1 MSVVNI
7 PTAATGYRQS
17 IIRDAQGAQRVVN
30 RMQMSPTLNPSG
42 IIQPLGRITNS
53 ASEFQKSMDAS
64 AARVFAF
71 GAAVGVINGVSE
83 AFRAMIAATAEV
95 EKSLKDIQVVME
107 ASNSAMQKFGDGLFD
122 VARNTATSFK
132 DVAESATELAR
143 QGLSAEETLA
153 RVNSAL
159 ILSRLSGL
167 DAVKSTE
174 TLTAAI
180 NSFNKEGITHSE
192 IVNRM
197 ANVDAAFAVS
207 SADLAE
213 AISRA
218 GAVAQSSGVSFN
230 QLAAV
235 VTAVQQRTARGGSVI
250 GNGFKS
256 IFTRIKRSGVREALE
271 EIGVATKNNDGSFRD
286 SMSVILD
293 YADVYKNLS
302 DSQKAYTAEQLAGVY
317 QIQNLQA
324 LIQDLNSGYSI
335 YNKALGVANNTTN
348 EAIQRNKD
356 LNTTLSAMFTQTQ
369 LSAKELASSLGEL
382 ALSGNFKEILT
393 FLNNLAQKL
402 NDLLSE
408 DGGNNLAK
416 NLVRGI
422 GSFLTGPGMVI
433 LGAAFLKIFGL
444 VTKFAKE
451 AFSDILGLNK
461 ESKRQQSLQAAIGQV
476 LSTNSGIYQKILAAG
491 SNTAKQEQ
499 IILNLIR
506 QETAER
512 IKQEALIKRIAASS
526 RLVGIGASES
536 GFVPMG
542 KKTAQ
547 ARGRKVLGMSNGFLP
562 AFNREQRDI
571 NTGVG
576 GARKS
581 DKPVLLKN
589 HKMGGGKV
597 NDVVAHTGE
606 WTVRNFKGSGG
617 TAIFNRD
624 MASAYGLPSGAK
636 KINASSGFIPNF
648 AKFTNES
655 HTMTSAQLG
664 GSQSGKGP
672 ISRLSDVIDSF
683 TGKIKVAKMDFTNKD
698 LGKNATDIVRGNKA
712 QNIPGL
718 IESDPKALRA
728 GRTKYRVNKKAVGML
743 NKRYGNLVKDG
754 PYAGIVTTAKSI
766 SESKYNNY
774 KTSQGQPDQIKDYF
788 KSVTGLLKGVEGE
801 HQSIKYL
808 ANSGLK
814 NVKPIQGAGSFDL
827 SAKNSKGKK
836 AKMFEVKAKEKQNVV
851 VGLKKAADQ
860 YLKLKAI
867 TQKNSGQ
874 DPIGIKNG
882 RPDKINLTSGN
893 ALFAGG
899 INMLTAA
906 DTKLSANKISPLS
919 EENKKFK
926 QEEVF
931 KQIKSF
937 TNLDFKDRQALYK
950 DKTNEEI
957 WSKARKAL
965 EDKPKDQL
973 NFYLR
978 SLQNKN
984 SEESEVVKNYLK
996 NLIKKKEDRNS
1007 KAHSLFLDPNYNI
1020 PPGGIRNAVSGFVPN
1035 FMVKRPGMGKSG
1047 SVYSIQRGK
1056 DRVLNVSHIRANEG
1070 EFGSTIYRNLIN
1082 EIVNAAKSG
1091 NPYTKI
1097 DAGSIIGPRIPRAL
1111 LAAKKILDRKRI
1123 TQNIPKLELEG
1134 VLVPKQLR
1142 RRVEEFRQNNYT
1154 RSGGK
1159 FNTEDSVEY
1168 LPGEESKLIDS
1179 LRRIGLGRNA
1189 HKRKNLVRLENLPI
1203 GKNFSDGF
1211 IPNFA
1216 KNALSEAINRER
1228 EAGVPQSRIRVERSA
1243 DLVSK
1248 HNPMGLAVTNTRDEP
1263 LGLNQ
1268 GIRRAKMEG
1277 VNPKTYG
1284 SGRNTTPN
1292 FAAGV
1297 QTTKGFFTTQRINR
1311 LKDGDFAKDSSGNK
1325 VYLNMFSPDDQ
1336 KKILG
1341 FKATHSKENI
1351 AKAKQ
1356 VSRDKKNKTPLID
1369 ASTQATMLVATNN
1382 LRRRVDTKFKT
1393 DKGDVRLKY
1402 RVEGL
1407 KPGALKNTEGKI
1419 RDRIGDL
1426 MLKESTF
1433 LAKEMSG
1440 AGKFGMNV
1448 PNVTRMANAGS
1459 IGSAAGSIFETALQT
1474 VGKNKLFT
1482 RNNASFD
1489 IAGAPDE
1496 KLQKLFGYYTPYA
1509 DAKIGLNPDTKRD
1522 FNQKVLKI
1530 PQNAVQLSKTQ
1541 KTKQAEVSRATRKS
1555 YGPLTRATV
1564 GYIPNFAKL
1573 TKRQKQDFVNSGF
1586 AKNHREANAK
1596 YNFRDHHYLI
1606 EKKLS
1611 NKEWLKQKAFDRDYA
1626 KMTGVTKRNTAYYGT
1641 YPGSQRDYPVQQSRA
1656 VARNANVGARGAA
1669 MSTGIVNQLNSTVQ
1683 GLVSRVSN
1691 IEKQLN
1697 IENLSNGY
1705 IPNFAK
1711 KESFK
1716 QKQARLRK
1724 AVKNNPND
1732 KGAKEALQKAEATR
1746 RGNIK
1751 QNQKDN
1757 QESKDSKRTKGST
1770 YSTDYNKKSQDPS
1783 VSNQD
1788 KLREIMRSAPAES
1801 ISQVEVEEFE
1811 RNKKAKNYIPTE
1823 GEITRISNRVES
1835 VSSANTA
1842 TKLSQAVA
1850 QAQIPK
1856 GEAKEIIKAVNVAT
1870 DGDFKKLKNPEVAR
1884 GVQNQL
1890 SKIEDRITIVNRAQS
1905 TIQEIRKL
1913 VQEASAQKIDST
1925 KNGWKNFVKQI
1936 DAKASMKKLLEK
1948 SQDFIMKGAGSGKNP
1963 YISAIQR
1970 QKRYLKKYKYKREPD
1985 NSFQRFGNEIK
1996 KSAERRYAEIMG
2008 IKREVVNPFK
2018 SIYKGG
2024 TSFLD
2029 SAGAKAFKGVSKG
2042 LKFIG
2047 SAGKSIGGPSA
2058 KYLKESISGVPVMIG
2073 NDQVHLKR
2081 EDAKTFKIKNSNIK
2095 ADFAAT
2101 QEDLMDLLRGRKAG
2115 SNDDVFELEK
2125 KLDRIKI
2132 QKQAI
2137 DDFYKKYSKKI
2148 VPQKKSR
2155 TFNTKSR
2162 FGRRRFAGGFIPN
2175 FSKLANLILAHNKK
2189 VQASKPLGDKEYS
2202 SLSGRIADF
2211 NKRVQGSGKSSMKN
2225 RPITSL
2231 DRKQPFKISRRNRLE
2246 DLDNVK
2252 RFVNSD
2258 EFKMLDK
2265 NLQSKLL
2272 LYYNKRKSEIAS
2284 LKDLDPQY
2292 LRHSSDPMYQ
2302 GKIANRSSGFVPN
2315 FSKLANLILTHNKKV
2330 QASKPLGDKEYSSL
2344 SGRIADFNKRVQGSG
2359 KSSMKNRPITS
2370 LDRKQPFKISRRNR
2384 LEDLDN
2390 VKRFMNSDEFK
2401 MLDKNLQ
2408 SKLLLYYNKRKSEI
2422 ASLKDLDPQYLRY
2435 SSDPMYQGKIANY
2448 GNGFMP
2454 NFALDQAIARES
2466 EALKKRGVSS
2476 NKIKVEKSSYLK
2488 SAMNPMGLAV
2498 TNAVD
2503 EPMGVQQ
2510 GINRVKKQ
2518 GLNPKTYGVPSF
2530 ALSAEEKRLEKEKAD
2545 FKLEQ
2550 ESKRGRFLGRSQFL
2564 NPYAGLDDDEAFK
2577 LKKDQEAYKEK
2588 TKGTKGIKRYMQHGM
2603 SPEGQRRMSVVGG
2616 KMGNAAMGAMFMG
2629 PMAAEMIRDG
2639 REDAAIGGGGRM
2651 GMDVMNSAALGAAF
2665 GPWGMALGAGY
2676 GVGKGITEFG
2686 QRDKQANT
2694 FKALEGAKKKLDEIM
2709 SDTSSMQSF
2718 AQGVQELHVATQ
2730 SGDSKGIVAANKQ
2743 IRQSINNIADPEVRK
2758 RMQSLAKSSMSSSKK
2773 LELLGAAIGNMGEE
2787 AEKRSGM
2794 LAAGKSA
2801 NDERF
2806 AGANGFQ
2813 DSWFG
2818 TGVQGTVAGAKT
2830 AFDFLTGGGNTFDYN
2845 MKTLGGEDAFQGNL
2859 GAAKDQARS
2868 LNQAFKAEAKRMAR
2882 ENLYTDLSKGRGP
2895 IAAPELVGKTSEE
2908 IELMR
2913 QNDVGL
2919 DAKLSQEQ
2927 DIAYAQLYKDTIK
2940 QFMNNKKLSDTDIG
2954 KNLKQLPGGEESF
2967 ENFDR
2972 QTTFE
2977 DGSLATFGGAIL
2989 KEFADTALDAK
3000 DGLEGHSE
3008 AIKAAIETQQK
3019 IVNLEQKLLS
3029 EYQNMLQAQQN
3040 VNQMMSRFATNQDIG
3055 SYRQQTDSMVRT
3067 KANDYLTDRN
3077 YIDPRQYIARDAGNQ
3092 KRDIIAEGESGMRQE
3107 FMNLIAGIDVT
3118 KMFNPSGTQK
3128 KEMGIKDPVPTSGTG
3143 AFQQKVDQR
3152 ESQADQQLAR
3162 ALADFAAQNKDGNVT
3177 LNEMRGFLS
3186 KIDRT
3191 GQAGNRIASA
3201 AKDIENATSQKM
3213 IAQLERLAVTTMIRE
3228 GEAASGRLQQ
3238 QGGKRLGDGEI
3249 KAGVDAAVESDK
3261 DILDLVNNY
3270 MSQGSLP
3277 GDSIIAGA
3285 ADSIDAFRQLAAV
3298 MGVSS
3303 TLFTGL
3309 NDDTSNYLTALA
3321 DVNGMMEQL
3330 ENFDPQKA
3338 SELKP
3343 VFEKIKSSL
3352 DADYKTTQIVAEE
3365 LKRMAGE
3372 GGVDPNLVKD
3382 PIKALTV
3389 QLGNLWGQGLKI
3401 TNLQE
3406 LTTPLTQLLTNQ
3418 DGNGDGSG
3426 SPITPSGAPV
3436 GTSDDGTPKGTEGT
3450 EVDFSSAIKAL
3461 EELPGQISSQLSELV
3476 INHEVTGGITFDF
3489 NSDVVQGVLTPV
3501 MRDQLK
3507 SILQEGVILDYLATA
3522 LKKKVDP
3529 QGVLE

>member
-1 MSVVNI
+1 
-7 PTAATGYRQS
+7 
-17 IIRDAQGAQRVVN
+17 
-30 RMQMSPTLNPSG
+30 
-42 IIQPLGRITNS
+42 
-53 ASEFQKSMDAS
+53 
-64 AARVFAF
+64 
-71 GAAVGVINGVSE
+71 
-83 AFRAMIAATAEV
+83 
-95 EKSLKDIQVVME
+95 
-107 ASNSAMQKFGDGLFD
+107 
-122 VARNTATSFK
+122 
-132 DVAESATELAR
+132 
-143 QGLSAEETLA
+143 
-153 RVNSAL
+153 
-159 ILSRLSGL
+159 
-167 DAVKSTE
+167 
-174 TLTAAI
+174 
-180 NSFNKEGITHSE
+180 
-192 IVNRM
+192 
-197 ANVDAAFAVS
+197 
-207 SADLAE
+207 
-213 AISRA
+213 
-218 GAVAQSSGVSFN
+218 
-230 QLAAV
+230 
-235 VTAVQQRTARGGSVI
+235 
-250 GNGFKS
+250 
-256 IFTRIKRSGVREALE
+256 
-271 EIGVATKNNDGSFRD
+271 
-286 SMSVILD
+286 
-293 YADVYKNLS
+293 
-302 DSQKAYTAEQLAGVY
+302 
-317 QIQNLQA
+317 
-324 LIQDLNSGYSI
+324 
-335 YNKALGVANNTTN
+335 
-348 EAIQRNKD
+348 
-356 LNTTLSAMFTQTQ
+356 
-369 LSAKELASSLGEL
+369 
-382 ALSGNFKEILT
+382 
-393 FLNNLAQKL
+393 
-402 NDLLSE
+402 
-408 DGGNNLAK
+408 
-416 NLVRGI
+416 
-422 GSFLTGPGMVI
+422 
-433 LGAAFLKIFGL
+433 
-444 VTKFAKE
+444 
-451 AFSDILGLNK
+451 
-461 ESKRQQSLQAAIGQV
+461 
-476 LSTNSGIYQKILAAG
+476 
-491 SNTAKQEQ
+491 
-499 IILNLIR
+499 
-506 QETAER
+506 
-512 IKQEALIKRIAASS
+512 
-526 RLVGIGASES
+526 
-536 GFVPMG
+536 
-542 KKTAQ
+542 
-547 ARGRKVLGMSNGFLP
+547 
-562 AFNREQRDI
+562 
-571 NTGVG
+571 
-576 GARKS
+576 
-581 DKPVLLKN
+581 
-589 HKMGGGKV
+589 
-597 NDVVAHTGE
+597 
-606 WTVRNFKGSGG
+606 
-617 TAIFNRD
+617 
-624 MASAYGLPSGAK
+624 
-636 KINASSGFIPNF
+636 
-648 AKFTNES
+648 
-655 HTMTSAQLG
+655 
-664 GSQSGKGP
+664 
-672 ISRLSDVIDSF
+672 
-683 TGKIKVAKMDFTNKD
+683 
-698 LGKNATDIVRGNKA
+698 
-712 QNIPGL
+712 
-718 IESDPKALRA
+718 
-728 GRTKYRVNKKAVGML
+728 
-743 NKRYGNLVKDG
+743 
-754 PYAGIVTTAKSI
+754 
-766 SESKYNNY
+766 
-774 KTSQGQPDQIKDYF
+774 
-788 KSVTGLLKGVEGE
+788 
-801 HQSIKYL
+801 
-808 ANSGLK
+808 
-814 NVKPIQGAGSFDL
+814 
-827 SAKNSKGKK
+827 
-836 AKMFEVKAKEKQNVV
+836 
-851 VGLKKAADQ
+851 
-860 YLKLKAI
+860 
-867 TQKNSGQ
+867 
-874 DPIGIKNG
+874 
-882 RPDKINLTSGN
+882 
-893 ALFAGG
+893 
-899 INMLTAA
+899 
-906 DTKLSANKISPLS
+906 
-919 EENKKFK
+919 
-926 QEEVF
+926 
-931 KQIKSF
+931 
-937 TNLDFKDRQALYK
+937 
-950 DKTNEEI
+950 
-957 WSKARKAL
+957 
-965 EDKPKDQL
+965 
-973 NFYLR
+973 
-978 SLQNKN
+978 
-984 SEESEVVKNYLK
+984 
-996 NLIKKKEDRNS
+996 
-1007 KAHSLFLDPNYNI
+1007 
-1020 PPGGIRNAVSGFVPN
+1020 
-1035 FMVKRPGMGKSG
+1035 
-1047 SVYSIQRGK
+1047 
-1056 DRVLNVSHIRANEG
+1056 
-1070 EFGSTIYRNLIN
+1070 
-1082 EIVNAAKSG
+1082 
-1091 NPYTKI
+1091 
-1097 DAGSIIGPRIPRAL
+1097 
-1111 LAAKKILDRKRI
+1111 
-1123 TQNIPKLELEG
+1123 
-1134 VLVPKQLR
+1134 
-1142 RRVEEFRQNNYT
+1142 
-1154 RSGGK
+1154 
-1159 FNTEDSVEY
+1159 
-1168 LPGEESKLIDS
+1168 
-1179 LRRIGLGRNA
+1179 
-1189 HKRKNLVRLENLPI
+1189 
-1203 GKNFSDGF
+1203 
-1211 IPNFA
+1211 
-1216 KNALSEAINRER
+1216 
-1228 EAGVPQSRIRVERSA
+1228 
-1243 DLVSK
+1243 
-1248 HNPMGLAVTNTRDEP
+1248 
-1263 LGLNQ
+1263 
-1268 GIRRAKMEG
+1268 
-1277 VNPKTYG
+1277 
-1284 SGRNTTPN
+1284 
-1292 FAAGV
+1292 
-1297 QTTKGFFTTQRINR
+1297 
-1311 LKDGDFAKDSSGNK
+1311 
-1325 VYLNMFSPDDQ
+1325 
-1336 KKILG
+1336 
-1341 FKATHSKENI
+1341 
-1351 AKAKQ
+1351 
-1356 VSRDKKNKTPLID
+1356 
-1369 ASTQATMLVATNN
+1369 
-1382 LRRRVDTKFKT
+1382 
-1393 DKGDVRLKY
+1393 
-1402 RVEGL
+1402 
-1407 KPGALKNTEGKI
+1407 
-1419 RDRIGDL
+1419 
-1426 MLKESTF
+1426 
-1433 LAKEMSG
+1433 
-1440 AGKFGMNV
+1440 
-1448 PNVTRMANAGS
+1448 
-1459 IGSAAGSIFETALQT
+1459 
-1474 VGKNKLFT
+1474 
-1482 RNNASFD
+1482 
-1489 IAGAPDE
+1489 
-1496 KLQKLFGYYTPYA
+1496 
-1509 DAKIGLNPDTKRD
+1509 
-1522 FNQKVLKI
+1522 
-1530 PQNAVQLSKTQ
+1530 
-1541 KTKQAEVSRATRKS
+1541 
-1555 YGPLTRATV
+1555 
-1564 GYIPNFAKL
+1564 
-1573 TKRQKQDFVNSGF
+1573 
-1586 AKNHREANAK
+1586 
-1596 YNFRDHHYLI
+1596 
-1606 EKKLS
+1606 
-1611 NKEWLKQKAFDRDYA
+1611 
-1626 KMTGVTKRNTAYYGT
+1626 
-1641 YPGSQRDYPVQQSRA
+1641 
-1656 VARNANVGARGAA
+1656 
-1669 MSTGIVNQLNSTVQ
+1669 
-1683 GLVSRVSN
+1683 
-1691 IEKQLN
+1691 
-1697 IENLSNGY
+1697 
-1705 IPNFAK
+1705 
-1711 KESFK
+1711 
-1716 QKQARLRK
+1716 
-1724 AVKNNPND
+1724 
-1732 KGAKEALQKAEATR
+1732 
-1746 RGNIK
+1746 
-1751 QNQKDN
+1751 
-1757 QESKDSKRTKGST
+1757 
-1770 YSTDYNKKSQDPS
+1770 
-1783 VSNQD
+1783 
-1788 KLREIMRSAPAES
+1788 
-1801 ISQVEVEEFE
+1801 
-1811 RNKKAKNYIPTE
+1811 
-1823 GEITRISNRVES
+1823 
-1835 VSSANTA
+1835 
-1842 TKLSQAVA
+1842 
-1850 QAQIPK
+1850 
-1856 GEAKEIIKAVNVAT
+1856 
-1870 DGDFKKLKNPEVAR
+1870 
-1884 GVQNQL
+1884 
-1890 SKIEDRITIVNRAQS
+1890 
-1905 TIQEIRKL
+1905 
-1913 VQEASAQKIDST
+1913 
-1925 KNGWKNFVKQI
+1925 
-1936 DAKASMKKLLEK
+1936 
-1948 SQDFIMKGAGSGKNP
+1948 
-1963 YISAIQR
+1963 
-1970 QKRYLKKYKYKREPD
+1970 
-1985 NSFQRFGNEIK
+1985 
-1996 KSAERRYAEIMG
+1996 
-2008 IKREVVNPFK
+2008 
-2018 SIYKGG
+2018 
-2024 TSFLD
+2024 
-2029 SAGAKAFKGVSKG
+2029 
-2042 LKFIG
+2042 
-2047 SAGKSIGGPSA
+2047 
-2058 KYLKESISGVPVMIG
+2058 
-2073 NDQVHLKR
+2073 
-2081 EDAKTFKIKNSNIK
+2081 
-2095 ADFAAT
+2095 
-2101 QEDLMDLLRGRKAG
+2101 
-2115 SNDDVFELEK
+2115 
-2125 KLDRIKI
+2125 
-2132 QKQAI
+2132 
-2137 DDFYKKYSKKI
+2137 
-2148 VPQKKSR
+2148 
-2155 TFNTKSR
+2155 
-2162 FGRRRFAGGFIPN
+2162 
-2175 FSKLANLILAHNKK
+2175 
-2189 VQASKPLGDKEYS
+2189 
-2202 SLSGRIADF
+2202 
-2211 NKRVQGSGKSSMKN
+2211 
-2225 RPITSL
+2225 
-2231 DRKQPFKISRRNRLE
+2231 
-2246 DLDNVK
+2246 
-2252 RFVNSD
+2252 
-2258 EFKMLDK
+2258 
-2265 NLQSKLL
+2265 
-2272 LYYNKRKSEIAS
+2272 
-2284 LKDLDPQY
+2284 
-2292 LRHSSDPMYQ
+2292 
-2302 GKIANRSSGFVPN
+2302 
-2315 FSKLANLILTHNKKV
+2315 
-2330 QASKPLGDKEYSSL
+2330 
-2344 SGRIADFNKRVQGSG
+2344 
-2359 KSSMKNRPITS
+2359 
-2370 LDRKQPFKISRRNR
+2370 
-2384 LEDLDN
+2384 
-2390 VKRFMNSDEFK
+2390 